1 MPLLRR
7 DGKTGAVALTKD
19 KDRILA
25 YSLTPAA
32 LRKLRDH
39 GVRIGGAVPSSILA
53 ALIRAGDAHSPRPA
67 DAAGQGQLF
76 GDDDTAD
83 HLPRCETTGS
93 TAALHLVV
101 HAATGPAVA
110 QLLSPDARFLLRKS
124 TNLSLPIWLLSARVL
139 DQLEASAA
147 IPRGADAT
155 GRLREWFRRDHED
168 VWAKLEKSRAQQS
181 ALDLGPSS
189 DELSLPG

>member
-19 KDRILA
+19 KDIILA

-32 LRKLRDH
+32 LRRLRDH
-39 GVRIGGAVPSSILA
+39 GVRIGGALPSSILA

-67 DAAGQGQLF
+67 EAPGQGQLF

-83 HLPRCETTGS
+83 QLPRCETTGS
-93 TAALHLVV
+93 TADLHLVV
-101 HAATGPAVA
+101 HTATGAPVA
-110 QLLSPDARFLLRKS
+110 QLLSPDARLVLRKATS
-124 TNLSLPIWLLSARVL
+124 LSIPIWLLSTRLL
-139 DQLEASAA
+139 DQLEASAT
-147 IPRGADAT
+147 IPRGAAAT
-155 GRLREWFRRDHED
+155 NRLRQWLRRDHED
-168 VWAKLEKSRAQQS
+168 AWARLAKSRAQQS

-189 DELSLPG
+189 GELPLPG